1 MIAALCVWAV
11 DMSVST
17 VSTQP
22 SIYSIYSIYTWGC
35 TVHTLGGLT
44 AAVDTPQLASDAD
57 TQMSSLFMGEEDL
70 SDFVF
75 FIALE
80 IFEYIFSH
88 QEA

>member
-22 SIYSIYSIYTWGC
+22 SIYSIYTWGC

-57 TQMSSLFMGEEDL
+57 AQMSSLFMGEADL
-70 SDFVF
+70 VDFVF

-80 IFEYIFSH
+80 MFE
-88 QEA
+88 

>member
-17 VSTQP
+17 QP
-22 SIYSIYSIYTWGC
+22 SIYTWGC

>member
-11 DMSVST
+11 DMS

-57 TQMSSLFMGEEDL
+57 TQKSSLFMREEDL
-70 SDFVF
+70 ADFVF
-75 FIALE
+75 FIAFEILE
-80 IFEYIFSH
+80 
-88 QEA
+88 

>member
-1 MIAALCVWAV
+1 M
-11 DMSVST
+11 
-17 VSTQP
+17 
-22 SIYSIYSIYTWGC
+22 
-35 TVHTLGGLT
+35 HTLGGLT

-80 IFEYIFSH
+80 IFE
-88 QEA
+88 